1 MGLFDK
7 KNSTNTYNA
16 KVKAL
21 LAEALPGDEFVEEA
35 PNLWGIR
42 NNSVLVKIGVD
53 TERIPGLPFVEVIA
67 FTLLGV
73 EDDLAVYKHLMMEE
87 SYAFGK
93 WEVEKDNEGL
103 LDIYLVQ
110 RLLIEDLDASEL
122 EAAIMLTAN
131 TADGVDEDL
140 QKLLEQPLRFCSAA
154 DEMLAACVSSFTG
167 SNLG

>member
-131 TADGVDEDL
+131 TADGVDEGL
-140 QKLLEQPLRFCSAA
+140 QKLFGGKRCLDLFEW
-154 DEMLAACVSSFTG
+154 EE
-167 SNLG
+167 

>member
-7 KNSTNTYNA
+7 KNSSNTHNA

-21 LAEALPGDEFVEEA
+21 LAEAMPGDEFVEEA

-42 NNSVLVKIGVD
+42 NNSVLVKIGVN
-53 TERIPGLPFVEVIA
+53 TESNPGLPYVEVIA

-73 EDDLAVYKHLMMEE
+73 KDDLAIYKHLMMEE

-110 RLLIEDLDASEL
+110 RLLVDDLDASEL
-122 EAAIMLTAN
+122 EAAIRLTAN

-140 QKLLEQPLRFCSAA
+140 QKLFGGKRCLDFFEW
-154 DEMLAACVSSFTG
+154 EE
-167 SNLG
+167 

>member
-73 EDDLAVYKHLMMEE
+73 EDDLAVYKHLIMEE

-110 RLLIEDLDASEL
+110 RLLIENLDASEL
-122 EAAIMLTAN
+122 EAAIMFTAK

-140 QKLLEQPLRFCSAA
+140 QKLFGGKRCLDYFEW
-154 DEMLAACVSSFTG
+154 EE
-167 SNLG
+167 

>member
-140 QKLLEQPLRFCSAA
+140 Q
-154 DEMLAACVSSFTG
+154 
-167 SNLG
+167 NLFGGKRCLDLFEWEE